1 MIKLGRTNYW
11 FTGNGFFFGDREK
24 QRDLTA
30 DDREP
35 LLRYLCSCAFGL
47 NRWQG
52 EANER

>member
-11 FTGNGFFFGDREK
+11 FTGNGFFLGDREK

-35 LLRYLCSCAFGL
+35 LLRYLCSCAYAEIGGG
-47 NRWQG
+47 R
-52 EANER
+52 